1 MNYIETSG
9 KTVEDA
15 VLAAAL
21 KLGIPSDQVE
31 YEILQEGSKGVLGIF
46 GAKEFRI
53 RALAKTE
60 SLEDE
65 IFGDMNKPS
74 KPAAETRPAA
84 ESRPAAKPA
93 AKPAYKPAPAKEAP
107 KKEAPR
113 KESVKEAPKA
123 ENKPAYKPAA
133 KPAKVEKE
141 AEKIAETP
149 VQAAVKEEPK
159 QTYVVDTLVEDRLA
173 AARARAE
180 KEAEEANKPK
190 EPIAFS
196 EDALKAQ
203 DAAKAFLIPL
213 LKKMGIEDVEI
224 NGEME
229 EEDVLCL
236 SIVSKDLGV
245 IIGKRGNTLDSLQY
259 LTALV
264 ANRNID
270 GHVKIKLDAENY
282 REKRKETLE
291 KLAVNLA
298 RKAKKTGR
306 RVTLEPMNPYE
317 RRIIHS
323 VLQDFNGVDTHSEGE
338 EPYRK
343 VVITPVKG
351 NYRRHK

>member
-15 VLAAAL
+15 VIAAAL
-21 KLGIPSDQVE
+21 KLGVPSDQVE
-31 YEILQEGSKGVLGIF
+31 YEILQEGTKGVLGIF

-53 RALAKTE
+53 RAAAKNA

-65 IFGDMNKPS
+65 IFGDLNKPA
-74 KPAAETRPAA
+74 KAAEP
-84 ESRPAAKPA
+84 KPTV
-93 AKPAYKPAPAKEAP
+93 KPAPAKEAP
-107 KKEAPR
+107 RKEAPR
-113 KESVKEAPKA
+113 KEATKKEPVKEAPKA
-123 ENKPAYKPAA
+123 AEPKPAVKPAEKPVQTVKPAEKPAEKPVQPAA
-133 KPAKVEKE
+133 KE
-141 AEKIAETP
+141 
-149 VQAAVKEEPK
+149 QPK
-159 QTYVVDTLVEDRLA
+159 QTYIVDTLVEDRLA

-190 EPIAFS
+190 EPIAFT
-196 EDALKAQ
+196 EDARKAQ
-203 DAAKAFLIPL
+203 EAATAFLLPI
-213 LKKMGIEDVEI
+213 LKKMGIEDAEI
-224 NGEME
+224 TGEME
-229 EEDVLCL
+229 EEDILCL
-236 SIVSKDLGV
+236 SIVSQNLGV

-264 ANRNID
+264 ANRSID

-298 RKAKKTGR
+298 KKAKKTGR

-323 VLQDFNGVDTHSEGE
+323 VLQEFNGVDTHSEGE

>member
-15 VLAAAL
+15 VIAAAL
-21 KLGIPSDQVE
+21 KLGVPSDQVE
-31 YEILQEGSKGVLGIF
+31 YEILQEGTKGVLGIF

-53 RALAKTE
+53 RAAAKNA

-65 IFGDMNKPS
+65 IFGDLNRPAKAAEP
-74 KPAAETRPAA
+74 KPAV
-84 ESRPAAKPA
+84 
-93 AKPAYKPAPAKEAP
+93 KPAPAKEAP

-113 KESVKEAPKA
+113 KEAPKKEPVKEAPKA
-123 ENKPAYKPAA
+123 AEPKPAA
-133 KPAKVEKE
+133 KPAEKLAQP
-141 AEKIAETP
+141 AEKPAEKP
-149 VQAAVKEEPK
+149 VQPAKEQPK
-159 QTYVVDTLVEDRLA
+159 QTYIVDTFVEDRLA

-190 EPIAFS
+190 EPIAFT
-196 EDALKAQ
+196 EDARKAQ
-203 DAAKAFLIPL
+203 EAATAFLLPI
-213 LKKMGIEDVEI
+213 LKKMGIEDAEI
-224 NGEME
+224 TGEME
-229 EEDVLCL
+229 EEDILCL
-236 SIVSKDLGV
+236 SIVSQNLGV
-245 IIGKRGNTLDSLQY
+245 IIGKLGNTLDSLQY

-264 ANRNID
+264 ANRSID

-317 RRIIHS
+317 RRIPFCRNS
-323 VLQDFNGVDTHSEGE
+323 TVSTRTAKAKS
-338 EPYRK
+338 PTAK
-343 VVITPVKG
+343 S
-351 NYRRHK
+351 